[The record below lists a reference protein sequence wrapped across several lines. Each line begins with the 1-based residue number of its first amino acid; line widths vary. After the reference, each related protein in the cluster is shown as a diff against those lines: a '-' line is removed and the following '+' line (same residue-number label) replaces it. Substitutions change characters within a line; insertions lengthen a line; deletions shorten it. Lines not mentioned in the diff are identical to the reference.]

1 MIHPKPEASR
11 SRALNMA
18 LSIPTAEAKAATWE
32 SVVVQGNQ
40 ANSIQRAAIA
50 GFTKVWDTTL
60 LEPYVAAYFAAIE
73 QVWAEKSYEIS
84 STIITGLYPSQL
96 VSDSTVKATDDFLAT
111 LGDETPA
118 LRRLL
123 VESRDGVVR
132 ALKAQAADH

>member
-1 MIHPKPEASR
+1 
-11 SRALNMA
+11 
-18 LSIPTAEAKAATWE
+18 
-32 SVVVQGNQ
+32 
-40 ANSIQRAAIA
+40 
-50 GFTKVWDTTL
+50 
-60 LEPYVAAYFAAIE
+60 VAAYFAAIE